1 MIRCVY
7 IVKSDGEPV
16 YRRSYDDDVDSDMCD
31 VPSFVR
37 NSVALFASRPTTS
50 SERAYHLE
58 NDGDIWTY
66 AFFQDFALV
75 ALSRKGEAITPLKS
89 QVMSLGKAVA
99 HQLGDLVRSW
109 GGSMAEIVDLNE
121 LCDSYVSVDMGPA
134 DASLKRKIDKIVDSA
149 LEKPEVGFVGVF
161 DSHGELIS
169 GNVPEIHLFRIEVEI
184 AQGVIK
190 PVTDIA
196 PTTVTSGEDKIQ
208 MLRVSSF
215 TVVAASHEGESP
227 LHAIGVVSDL
237 AYSLDEALS

>member
-16 YRRSYDDDVDSDMCD
+16 YRRSYEEETDPASCD

-58 NDGDIWTY
+58 NDGAIWTY
-66 AFFQDFALV
+66 AFFHDFALV
-75 ALSRKGEAITPLKS
+75 ALSSKGQSLAPLKS
-89 QVMSLGKAVA
+89 QVLSLGRAVA
-99 HQLGDLVRSW
+99 HQLGDVVRSW
-109 GGSMAEIVDLNE
+109 GGSMADIVDLNE

-134 DASLKRKIDKIVDSA
+134 DASLKRRIRKIVDSA
-149 LEKPEVGFVGVF
+149 LEKPEIGFVGVF
-161 DSHGELIS
+161 DSRGDLIG

-196 PTTVTSGEDKIQ
+196 PTTITSGDDKIQ

-215 TVVAASHEGESP
+215 TVVAASQEGESP

-237 AYSLDEALS
+237 AYSLDGALK